1 MKTKLIALLAVL
13 LFSAGANAQN
23 APANGQQ
30 AKKILIAYFSWGGN
44 TQHVAEHIAAVTGGT
59 AFPSLSRRAL
69 STSTH
74 HCTEIARPKKKPMPA
89 PPSKR
94 KSKIGSY
101 MIRYS
106 LAVPY
111 GGGQLR

>member
-23 APANGQQ
+23 APANEQL

-44 TQHVAEHIAAVTGGT
+44 TQHVAEHIAALTGGT
-59 AFPSLSRRAL
+59 LFRIEPEKPYP
-69 STSTH
+69 
-74 HCTEIARPKKKPMPA
+74 TEYTLAPRLQRPKKKPMPA
-89 PPSKR
+89 PSSKR
-94 KSKIGSY
+94 KSKIGSN